1 LKRFKRQYRPM
12 ADINVTNLVDVVLV
26 LLIVFMIS
34 APMMQA
40 GVEIDL
46 PKASESPRDVSA
58 GIVISIDKKQQI
70 YIDQY
75 MIPLEQFESRLKT
88 IREVKKFRP
97 IFIRADKSVP
107 YGTVIELMAR
117 IKKMGIENVGLV
129 TEPERRL

>member
-1 LKRFKRQYRPM
+1 MKRLREYRPM

-46 PKASESPRDVSA
+46 PKTSESPKDVSS
-58 GIVISIDKKQQI
+58 GIVISIDRNQQI
-70 YIDQY
+70 FIDQY
-75 MIPLEQFESRLKT
+75 KIKADQFESRLRN

-97 IFIRADKSVP
+97 IYIRADKSVP
-107 YGTVIELMAR
+107 YGKVIELMDK
-117 IKKMGIENVGLV
+117 IKKLGIENVGLI
-129 TEPERRL
+129 TEPESRL

>member
-1 LKRFKRQYRPM
+1 MKRFKRQYRPM

-107 YGTVIELMAR
+107 YGMVIELMAR

>member
-1 LKRFKRQYRPM
+1 MRKHRQYRPM
-12 ADINVTNLVDVVLV
+12 AEINVTNLVDVVLV

-46 PKASESPRDVSA
+46 PKASESPRDISS
-58 GIVISIDKKQQI
+58 GIMISIDKNQQI

-75 MIPLEQFESRLKT
+75 KVKIENFDSRLKN

-97 IFIRADKSVP
+97 IFIRADKTVP
-107 YGTVIELMAR
+107 YGVVIELMTR
-117 IKKMGIENVGLV
+117 IKKLGVENVGLI
-129 TEPERRL
+129 TEPETRL

>member
-1 LKRFKRQYRPM
+1 MRRFKREYRPM

-58 GIVISIDKKQQI
+58 GIVISIDKNQQI

-75 MIPLEQFESRLKT
+75 KVSMDQFESRLTT

-97 IFIRADKSVP
+97 IFIRADRTVP
-107 YGTVIELMAR
+107 YGTVIELMAK

-129 TEPERRL
+129 TEPESRL

>member
-1 LKRFKRQYRPM
+1 VRRAKKPYRPM

-40 GVEIDL
+40 GVDIAL
-46 PKASESPRDVSA
+46 PKASESPRDVSG
-58 GIVISIDKKQQI
+58 GIIISIDKNQQI

-75 MIPLEQFESRLKT
+75 KVDIQQFESRLKN

-97 IFIRADKSVP
+97 IYIRADKSVP
-107 YGTVIELMAR
+107 YGIVIELMAQ
-117 IKKMGIENVGLV
+117 IKKMGIENVGLI
-129 TEPERRL
+129 TEPEARL

>member
-1 LKRFKRQYRPM
+1 M

-58 GIVISIDKKQQI
+58 GIVISINKNQQI

-75 MIPLEQFESRLKT
+75 KIPLEQFESRLKT

-97 IFIRADKSVP
+97 IFIRADKSIP
-107 YGTVIELMAR
+107 YGMVIELMAK
-117 IKKMGIENVGLV
+117 IKKMGIDNVGLV

>member
-1 LKRFKRQYRPM
+1 MRKPKEYRPM

-46 PKASESPRDVSA
+46 PKASESPKDVSS
-58 GIVISIDKKQQI
+58 GIVISIDRNQQI
-70 YIDQY
+70 FIDQY
-75 MIPLEQFESRLKT
+75 KVPADQFESRLRN

-97 IFIRADKSVP
+97 IFIRADKKVP
-107 YGTVIELMAR
+107 YGTVIELMAK

-129 TEPERRL
+129 TEPETRL

>member
-1 LKRFKRQYRPM
+1 M

-40 GVEIDL
+40 GIEIDL

-58 GIVISIDKKQQI
+58 GIVISINKNQQI

-75 MIPLEQFESRLKT
+75 KIPLEQFESRLKT

-97 IFIRADKSVP
+97 IFIRADKSIP
-107 YGTVIELMAR
+107 YGMVIELMAK
-117 IKKMGIENVGLV
+117 IKKMGIDNVGLV

>member
-1 LKRFKRQYRPM
+1 MRRFKRQYRPM

-46 PKASESPRDVSA
+46 PKASESPTDVSA
-58 GIVISIDKKQQI
+58 GIVISIDKEQQI

-75 MIPLEQFESRLKT
+75 KIPLEQFESRLRT

>member
-1 LKRFKRQYRPM
+1 LRRFKREYRPM

-58 GIVISIDKKQQI
+58 GIVISVDKQQQI

-75 MIPLEQFESRLKT
+75 KVSLDQFEPRLKT

-97 IFIRADKSVP
+97 IFIRADKTVP
-107 YGTVIELMAR
+107 YGTVIELMAK

-129 TEPERRL
+129 TEPESRL

>member
-1 LKRFKRQYRPM
+1 MRRFKREYRPM

-40 GVEIDL
+40 GIEIDL

-75 MIPLEQFESRLKT
+75 KIPMEQFESRLKT

-97 IFIRADKSVP
+97 IFIRADRSVP
-107 YGTVIELMAR
+107 YGTVIELMAK

>member
-1 LKRFKRQYRPM
+1 MRKPREYRPM

-46 PKASESPRDVSA
+46 PKASESPRDVSS
-58 GIVISIDKKQQI
+58 GIVISVDKNQQI

-75 MIPLEQFESRLKT
+75 KIQADQFESRLKN

-107 YGTVIELMAR
+107 YGVVIELMDK

-129 TEPERRL
+129 TESESRL

>member
-1 LKRFKRQYRPM
+1 M

-46 PKASESPRDVSA
+46 PKASESPTDVSA
-58 GIVISIDKKQQI
+58 GIVISIDKEQQI

-75 MIPLEQFESRLKT
+75 KIPLEQFESRLRT

>member
-1 LKRFKRQYRPM
+1 LRRFKREYRPM

-58 GIVISIDKKQQI
+58 GIVISIDKNQEI

-75 MIPLEQFESRLKT
+75 KIPMDQFESRLKT

-97 IFIRADKSVP
+97 IFIRADRSVP
-107 YGTVIELMAR
+107 YGVVIELMAR

>member
-1 LKRFKRQYRPM
+1 M
-12 ADINVTNLVDVVLV
+12 AEINVTNLVDVVLV

-46 PKASESPRDVSA
+46 PKASESPRDISS
-58 GIVISIDKKQQI
+58 GIMISIDKNQQI

-75 MIPLEQFESRLKT
+75 KVKIENFDSRLKN

-97 IFIRADKSVP
+97 IFIRADKTVP
-107 YGTVIELMAR
+107 YGVVIELMTR
-117 IKKMGIENVGLV
+117 IKKLGVENVGLI
-129 TEPERRL
+129 TEPETRL